1 MAKVRTLTPRVAKLD
16 AAAARPVRTAERRM
30 TGRRLQD
37 RRLRLW
43 TADPHCV
50 ECGRLVDYP
59 NGFELD
65 HITPLF
71 MGGEDADDNCQV
83 LCVEVD
89 IVDGR
94 VVKVGCHASKSAGEA
109 AGLGGSRRE

>member
-1 MAKVRTLTPRVAKLD
+1 
-16 AAAARPVRTAERRM
+16 M

-43 TADPHCV
+43 TADPHCA

-71 MGGEDADDNCQV
+71 MGGEDVDDNCQV
-83 LCVEVD
+83 LCVDVD

-94 VVKVGCHASKSAGEA
+94 VVKVGCHASKTAED
-109 AGLGGSRRE
+109 LR